1 MSKLHCC
8 LITFQVLGVFF
19 MNDVGKVTAIV
30 ENHVEGL
37 ATRECSKGL
46 LNAPGIFLLGF
57 TFPSED
63 WHTGCSD
70 AVDLVNAIDRIFN
83 HLNTHAA
90 AAWSCVEK
98 MFCSTVQKMRDS
110 TKHQKRIRIVHK
122 MTR

>member
-1 MSKLHCC
+1 M
-8 LITFQVLGVFF
+8 ITFQVLRGFF
-19 MNDVGKVTAIV
+19 VNDVGKVTAIV

-37 ATRECSKGL
+37 ATRECSKAL
-46 LNAPGIFLLGF
+46 LNAPGIFLLGL

-63 WHTGCSD
+63 WHTSCSD
-70 AVDLVNAIDRIFN
+70 AVDLVNAIDQIVN

-98 MFCSTVQKMRDS
+98 MFCSAVQKMRDS
-110 TKHQKRIRIVHK
+110 PNIKKRIGSVHK